1 MMRTMITE
9 TPFEQRWI
17 LQGRLCGQWAVDLG
31 RKWRETSKSRQGRK
45 CVVNLEDVVCVDRE
59 GEKVLQQILKE
70 GVQVIVSRA
79 YMKHVVESL
88 NTRDHEESQGHVD
101 C

>member
-9 TPFEQRWI
+9 TPFEQTWV
-17 LQGRLCGQWAVDLG
+17 LQGKLCGQWALDLG
-31 RKWRETSKSRQGRK
+31 RKWMETKNSRQGRR
-45 CVVNLEDVVCVDRE
+45 CVVNLEDVILVDRE
-59 GEKVLQQILKE
+59 GERVLQQILKE

-88 NTRDHEESQGHVD
+88 DLR
-101 C
+101 